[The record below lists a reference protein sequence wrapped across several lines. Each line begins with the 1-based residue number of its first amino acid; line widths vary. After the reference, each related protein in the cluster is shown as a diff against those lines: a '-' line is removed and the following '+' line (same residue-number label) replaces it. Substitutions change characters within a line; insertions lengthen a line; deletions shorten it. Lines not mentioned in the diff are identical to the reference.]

1 MHQTIDTIARI
12 LTFVTQTFD
21 KIGAWIVL
29 PAISVV
35 MMTDVILR
43 YVFNSPLIWG
53 LEFGEWMLLFIF
65 VAAIPE
71 CTRRHGHIRMEL
83 LYGVMPLWFRK
94 AITVLYAIIAGGLFW
109 LITRVEYDEFDFSFG
124 LGRMTEYL
132 ELPVWLHHGAMVVM
146 GAIVMAFF
154 LIRGVGVLVGHDPFP
169 EVERDP
175 ADLED

>member
-1 MHQTIDTIARI
+1 MHQTIDTLARV
-12 LTFVTQTFD
+12 LTFITQAFD
-21 KIGAWIVL
+21 KIGAWVVL
-29 PAISVV
+29 PAISLV

-43 YVFNSPLIWG
+43 YIFNSPFIWS

-83 LYGVMPLWFRK
+83 LYGVMPPWFK
-94 AITVLYAIIAGGLFW
+94 KGISVLYAIIAGGLFW
-109 LITRVEYDEFDFSFG
+109 LITRVEYAEFDFTFG
-124 LGRMTEYL
+124 LGRITEFL
-132 ELPVWLHHGAMVVM
+132 ELPIWLHHAAMVVM
-146 GAIVMAFF
+146 GTIVMAFF
-154 LIRGVGVLVGHDPFP
+154 LIRGVGILAGHDPFP

>member
-71 CTRRHGHIRMEL
+71 CTRRHGTYPDGTALRRDAALVPESDH
-83 LYGVMPLWFRK
+83 GPLCDHRRGP
-94 AITVLYAIIAGGLFW
+94 VLAHHPGLN
-109 LITRVEYDEFDFSFG
+109 
-124 LGRMTEYL
+124 MTSST
-132 ELPVWLHHGAMVVM
+132 
-146 GAIVMAFF
+146 
-154 LIRGVGVLVGHDPFP
+154 FP
-169 EVERDP
+169 SGSD
-175 ADLED
+175 A